1 MEELKDIKFDVF
13 TYEINGEKID
23 FTIAYIGSDKGTEVL
38 TYEIPVVEEVEDKE
52 LRQLVDTIREEIERK
67 ARAFKNEIKIK
78 KEAENGK

>member
-23 FTIAYIGSDKGTEVL
+23 FTIVYIKSDKGSEVL
-38 TYEIPVVEEVEDKE
+38 TYEIPVVEGVEDKE

-67 ARAFKNEIKIK
+67 VRTFKNEIK
-78 KEAENGK
+78 KEAKNDK